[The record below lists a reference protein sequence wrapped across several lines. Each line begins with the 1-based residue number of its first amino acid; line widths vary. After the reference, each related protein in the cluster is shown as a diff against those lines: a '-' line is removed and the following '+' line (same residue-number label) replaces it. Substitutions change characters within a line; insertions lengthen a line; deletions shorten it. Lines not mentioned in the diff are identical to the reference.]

1 MNEKEL
7 KKPTHPKRIDFYSDK
22 QYLEAITNYKRQ
34 RRQWIN
40 SIDKK
45 KTVLE
50 SESISIRKERKKYR
64 TMKDTQF
71 RKEQEAKI
79 KQREL

>member
-7 KKPTHPKRIDFYSDK
+7 KKPIYPERNDFYSDK
-22 QYLEAITNYKRQ
+22 QYLDAIRTYKRE

-40 SIDKK
+40 SVDKK
-45 KTVLE
+45 MTIRE
-50 SESISIRKERKKYR
+50 SNSKIIIKERRKYR
-64 TMKDTQF
+64 TMKDSQF

-79 KQREL
+79 KQRKL